1 MKKIRRLLAL
11 LALFALAAGFVY
23 WQNFT
28 LQVEPVELFFES
40 LPPQFDGLRVAELSD
55 LHGRSFGKNNVRLLR
70 TLQKARPDMICIC
83 GDLFDEKTDL
93 TMLEPLLTGLTEI
106 APVYYVTGNHEWQV
120 KNLREIL
127 QKMRAWG
134 VTVLENEG
142 RVLSRGGAEMVV
154 AGVHDPCGPYDMKS
168 PAALVRELRS
178 TQGDAFVLML
188 SHRNDELPMWSQLG
202 VQLVLSGHC
211 HGGVVR
217 LPFLGGVFG
226 TRRELFPEYDAGVYR
241 QDGTTLFVSRGLG
254 YTNVHFR
261 LFNRPHIPIMIL
273 RSGKNVNKS

>member
-28 LQVEPVELFFES
+28 LQVEPVELLFES

-93 TMLEPLLTGLTEI
+93 TMLEPLLTGLTDI

-134 VTVLENEG
+134 VTVLENEE

-154 AGVHDPCGPYDMKS
+154 AGVHDPCGPYDMKT

-178 TQGDAFVLML
+178 AQGNDFILML
-188 SHRNDELPMWSQLG
+188 SHRNDELAMWSQLG

-217 LPFLGGVFG
+217 LPFVGGVFG

-261 LFNRPHIPIMIL
+261 LFNRPHVPIMIL

>member
-1 MKKIRRLLAL
+1 MKRIRRLLTL

-28 LQVEPVELFFES
+28 LQVETVELFFES

-93 TMLEPLLTGLTEI
+93 TMLEPLLTGLTDI

-134 VTVLENEG
+134 VTVLENEE
-142 RVLSRGGAEMVV
+142 RVLFRGGAEMVV
-154 AGVHDPCGPYDMKS
+154 AGVHDPCGPYDMKT

-178 TQGDAFVLML
+178 AQGNDFILML
-188 SHRNDELPMWSQLG
+188 SHRNDELAMWSQLG

-217 LPFLGGVFG
+217 LPFVGGVFG

-261 LFNRPHIPIMIL
+261 LFNRPHVPIMIL

>member
-83 GDLFDEKTDL
+83 GDLFDEKTAL
-93 TMLEPLLTGLTEI
+93 TMLEPLLTGLTDI

-154 AGVHDPCGPYDMKS
+154 AGVHDPCGPYDMKT

-178 TQGDAFVLML
+178 AQGNDFILML
-188 SHRNDELPMWSQLG
+188 SHRNDELAMWSQLG

-217 LPFLGGVFG
+217 LPFVGGVFG

-261 LFNRPHIPIMIL
+261 LFNRPHVPIMIL

>member
-55 LHGRSFGKNNVRLLR
+55 LHGRSFGKNNVRLLH

-93 TMLEPLLTGLTEI
+93 TMLEPLLTGLTDI

-154 AGVHDPCGPYDMKS
+154 AGVHDPCGPYDMKT

-178 TQGDAFVLML
+178 AQGNDFILML
-188 SHRNDELPMWSQLG
+188 SHRNDELAMWSQLG
-202 VQLVLSGHC
+202 VQMVLSGHC

-217 LPFLGGVFG
+217 LPFVGGVFG

-261 LFNRPHIPIMIL
+261 LFNRPHVPIMIL
-273 RSGKNVNKS
+273 RSGKT

>member
-93 TMLEPLLTGLTEI
+93 TMLEPLLTGLTDI

-154 AGVHDPCGPYDMKS
+154 AGVHDPCGPYDMKT

-178 TQGDAFVLML
+178 AQGNDFILML
-188 SHRNDELPMWSQLG
+188 SHRNDELAMWSQLD

-217 LPFLGGVFG
+217 LPFVGGVFG

-261 LFNRPHIPIMIL
+261 LFNRPHVPIMIL

>member
-1 MKKIRRLLAL
+1 MKRIRRLLTL

-28 LQVEPVELFFES
+28 LQVETVELSFES

-55 LHGRSFGKNNVRLLR
+55 LHGRSFGKNNARLLR
-70 TLQKARPDMICIC
+70 ALQKARPDMICIC

-93 TMLEPLLTGLTEI
+93 SMLEPLLTGLTDI

-120 KNLREIL
+120 KNLRELL

-142 RVLSRGGAEMVV
+142 CVLSRGGAEMIV

-168 PAALVRELRS
+168 PAALTRELRS
-178 TQGDAFVLML
+178 AQGDDFLLML
-188 SHRNDELPMWSQLG
+188 SHRNDELAMWSQLG

-217 LPFLGGVFG
+217 LPFAGGVFG
-226 TRRELFPEYDAGVYR
+226 TRRELFPAYDAGVYR

-273 RSGKNVNKS
+273 RSGEIVNKS

>member
-28 LQVEPVELFFES
+28 LQVEPVELLFES

-93 TMLEPLLTGLTEI
+93 TMLEPLLTGLTDI

-134 VTVLENEG
+134 VTVLENEE

-154 AGVHDPCGPYDMKS
+154 AGVHDPCGPYDMKT

-178 TQGDAFVLML
+178 AQGNDFILML
-188 SHRNDELPMWSQLG
+188 SHRNDELAMWSQLG

-217 LPFLGGVFG
+217 LPFVGGVFG

-241 QDGTTLFVSRGLG
+241 QDGTTLFVSQGLG

-261 LFNRPHIPIMIL
+261 LFNRPHVPIMIL

>member
-93 TMLEPLLTGLTEI
+93 TMLEPLLTGLTDI

-134 VTVLENEG
+134 VTVLENEE
-142 RVLSRGGAEMVV
+142 RVLFRGGAEMVV
-154 AGVHDPCGPYDMKS
+154 AGVHDPCGPYDMKT

-178 TQGDAFVLML
+178 AQGNDFILML
-188 SHRNDELPMWSQLG
+188 SHRNDELAMWSQLG

-217 LPFLGGVFG
+217 LPFVGGVFG

-261 LFNRPHIPIMIL
+261 LFNRPHVPIMIL

>member
-93 TMLEPLLTGLTEI
+93 TMLEPLLTGLTDI

-154 AGVHDPCGPYDMKS
+154 AGVHDPCGPYDMKT

-178 TQGDAFVLML
+178 AQGNDFILML
-188 SHRNDELPMWSQLG
+188 SHRNDELAMWSQLG

-217 LPFLGGVFG
+217 LPFAGGVFG

-261 LFNRPHIPIMIL
+261 LFNRPHVPIMIL
-273 RSGKNVNKS
+273 RSGKT

>member
-93 TMLEPLLTGLTEI
+93 TMLEPLLTGLTDI

-154 AGVHDPCGPYDMKS
+154 AGVHDPCGPYDMKT

-178 TQGDAFVLML
+178 AQGNDFILML
-188 SHRNDELPMWSQLG
+188 SHRNDELAMWSQLG

-217 LPFLGGVFG
+217 LPFVGGVFG

-261 LFNRPHIPIMIL
+261 LFNRPHVPIMIL

>member
-1 MKKIRRLLAL
+1 MKKIRRPLAL

-93 TMLEPLLTGLTEI
+93 TMLEPLLTGLTDI

-154 AGVHDPCGPYDMKS
+154 AGVHDPCGPYDMKT

-178 TQGDAFVLML
+178 AQGNDFILML
-188 SHRNDELPMWSQLG
+188 SHRNDELAMWSQLG

-217 LPFLGGVFG
+217 LPFVGGVLG

-261 LFNRPHIPIMIL
+261 LFNRPHVPIMIL

>member
-93 TMLEPLLTGLTEI
+93 TMLEPLLTGLTDI

-142 RVLSRGGAEMVV
+142 RVLFRGGAEMVV
-154 AGVHDPCGPYDMKS
+154 AGVHDPCGPYDMKT

-178 TQGDAFVLML
+178 AQGNDFILML
-188 SHRNDELPMWSQLG
+188 SHRNDELAMWSQLG

-217 LPFLGGVFG
+217 LPFVGGVFG

-261 LFNRPHIPIMIL
+261 LFNRPHVPIMIL

>member
-93 TMLEPLLTGLTEI
+93 TMLEPLLTGLTDI

-127 QKMRAWG
+127 QKMCAWG

-154 AGVHDPCGPYDMKS
+154 AGVHDPCGPYDMKT

-178 TQGDAFVLML
+178 AQGNDFILML
-188 SHRNDELPMWSQLG
+188 SHRNDELAMWSQLG

-217 LPFLGGVFG
+217 LPFVGGVFG

-261 LFNRPHIPIMIL
+261 LFNRPHVPIMIL
-273 RSGKNVNKS
+273 RSGKT

>member
-28 LQVEPVELFFES
+28 LQVETVELFFES

-55 LHGRSFGKNNVRLLR
+55 LHGRSFGENNVRLLR

-93 TMLEPLLTGLTEI
+93 TMLEPLLTGLTDI

-127 QKMRAWG
+127 QKMRAWD

-154 AGVHDPCGPYDMKS
+154 AGVHDPCGPYDMKT

-178 TQGDAFVLML
+178 TQGNDFILML
-188 SHRNDELPMWSQLG
+188 SHRNDELAMWSQLG

-217 LPFLGGVFG
+217 LPFVGGVFG

-261 LFNRPHIPIMIL
+261 LFNRPHVPIMIL

>member
-28 LQVEPVELFFES
+28 LQVETVELLFES

-93 TMLEPLLTGLTEI
+93 TMLEPLLTGLTDI

-154 AGVHDPCGPYDMKS
+154 AGVHDPCGPYDMKT

-178 TQGDAFVLML
+178 AQGNDFILML
-188 SHRNDELPMWSQLG
+188 SHRNDELAMWSQLG

-217 LPFLGGVFG
+217 LPFVGGVFG
-226 TRRELFPEYDAGVYR
+226 TRRELVPEYDAGVYR

-261 LFNRPHIPIMIL
+261 LFNRPHVPIMIL
-273 RSGKNVNKS
+273 KSGKNVNKS

>member
-93 TMLEPLLTGLTEI
+93 TMLEPLLTGLTDI

-120 KNLREIL
+120 KNLRETL

-154 AGVHDPCGPYDMKS
+154 AGVHDPCGPYDMKT

-178 TQGDAFVLML
+178 TQGNDFILML
-188 SHRNDELPMWSQLG
+188 SHRNDELAMWSQLG

-217 LPFLGGVFG
+217 LPFVGGVFG

-261 LFNRPHIPIMIL
+261 LFNRPHVPIMIL

>member
-55 LHGRSFGKNNVRLLR
+55 LHGRSFGKNNVHLLR

-93 TMLEPLLTGLTEI
+93 TMLEPLLTGLTDI

-154 AGVHDPCGPYDMKS
+154 AGVHDPCGPYDMKT

-178 TQGDAFVLML
+178 AQGNDFILML
-188 SHRNDELPMWSQLG
+188 SHRNDELAMWSQLG

-217 LPFLGGVFG
+217 LPFVGGVFG

-261 LFNRPHIPIMIL
+261 LFNRPHVPIMIL
-273 RSGKNVNKS
+273 RSGKT

>member
-11 LALFALAAGFVY
+11 LALFALAAWFVY

-28 LQVEPVELFFES
+28 LQVEPVELLFES

-93 TMLEPLLTGLTEI
+93 TMLEPLLTGLTDI

-154 AGVHDPCGPYDMKS
+154 AGVHDPCGPYDMKT
-168 PAALVRELRS
+168 PAALVRELWS
-178 TQGDAFVLML
+178 AQGNDFILML
-188 SHRNDELPMWSQLG
+188 SHRNDELAMWSQLG

-217 LPFLGGVFG
+217 LPFVGGVFG

-261 LFNRPHIPIMIL
+261 LFNRPHVPIMIL

>member
-93 TMLEPLLTGLTEI
+93 TMLEPLLTGLTDI

-154 AGVHDPCGPYDMKS
+154 AGVHDPCGPYDMKT

-178 TQGDAFVLML
+178 AQGNDFILML
-188 SHRNDELPMWSQLG
+188 SHRNDELAMWSQLG

-217 LPFLGGVFG
+217 LPFAGGVFG

-261 LFNRPHIPIMIL
+261 LFNRPHVPIMIL

>member
-93 TMLEPLLTGLTEI
+93 TMLEPLLTGLTDI

-142 RVLSRGGAEMVV
+142 RVFSRGGAEMVV
-154 AGVHDPCGPYDMKS
+154 AGVHDPCGPYDMKT

-178 TQGDAFVLML
+178 AQGNDFILML
-188 SHRNDELPMWSQLG
+188 SHRNDELAMWSQLG

-217 LPFLGGVFG
+217 LPFVGGVFG

-261 LFNRPHIPIMIL
+261 LFNRPHVPIMIL

>member
-11 LALFALAAGFVY
+11 LALFALAAGFVC

-93 TMLEPLLTGLTEI
+93 TMLEPLLTGLTDI

-154 AGVHDPCGPYDMKS
+154 AGVHDPCGPYDMKT

-178 TQGDAFVLML
+178 VQGNDFILML
-188 SHRNDELPMWSQLG
+188 SHRNDELAMWSQLG

-217 LPFLGGVFG
+217 LPFVGGVFG
-226 TRRELFPEYDAGVYR
+226 TRRELFPEYDAGAYR

-261 LFNRPHIPIMIL
+261 LFNRPHVPIMIL

>member
-93 TMLEPLLTGLTEI
+93 TMLEPLLTGLTDI

-142 RVLSRGGAEMVV
+142 RVLSRGDAEMVV
-154 AGVHDPCGPYDMKS
+154 AGVHDPCGPYDMKT

-178 TQGDAFVLML
+178 AQGNDFILML
-188 SHRNDELPMWSQLG
+188 SHRNDELAMWSQLG

-217 LPFLGGVFG
+217 LPFVGGVFG

-261 LFNRPHIPIMIL
+261 LFNRPHVPIMIL

>member
-28 LQVEPVELFFES
+28 LQVEPVKLFFES

-93 TMLEPLLTGLTEI
+93 TMLEPLLTGLTDI

-142 RVLSRGGAEMVV
+142 RVLCRGGAEMVV
-154 AGVHDPCGPYDMKS
+154 AGVHDPCGPYDMKT

-178 TQGDAFVLML
+178 VQGNDFILML
-188 SHRNDELPMWSQLG
+188 SHRNDELAMWSQLG

-217 LPFLGGVFG
+217 LPFVGGVFG

-261 LFNRPHIPIMIL
+261 LFNRPHVPIMIL

>member
-83 GDLFDEKTDL
+83 GDLFDEKTNL
-93 TMLEPLLTGLTEI
+93 TMLEPLLTGLTDI

-154 AGVHDPCGPYDMKS
+154 AGVHDPCGPYDMKT

-178 TQGDAFVLML
+178 AQGNDFILML
-188 SHRNDELPMWSQLG
+188 SHRNDELAMWSQLG

-217 LPFLGGVFG
+217 LPFVGGVFG

-261 LFNRPHIPIMIL
+261 LFNRPHVPIMIL
-273 RSGKNVNKS
+273 KSGKNVNKS

>member
-28 LQVEPVELFFES
+28 LQAEPVELFFES

-93 TMLEPLLTGLTEI
+93 TMLEPLLTGLTDI

-134 VTVLENEG
+134 VTVLENEE

-154 AGVHDPCGPYDMKS
+154 AGVHDPCGPYDMKT

-178 TQGDAFVLML
+178 AQGNDFILML
-188 SHRNDELPMWSQLG
+188 SHRNDELAMWSQLG

-217 LPFLGGVFG
+217 LPFVGGVFG

-261 LFNRPHIPIMIL
+261 LFNRPHVPIMIL

>member
-93 TMLEPLLTGLTEI
+93 TMLEPLLTGLTDI

-127 QKMRAWG
+127 QKMRGWG

-154 AGVHDPCGPYDMKS
+154 AGVHDPCGPYDMKT

-178 TQGDAFVLML
+178 AQGNDFTLML
-188 SHRNDELPMWSQLG
+188 SHRNDELAMWSQLG

-217 LPFLGGVFG
+217 LPFVGGVFG
-226 TRRELFPEYDAGVYR
+226 TRREMFPEYDAGVYR

-261 LFNRPHIPIMIL
+261 LFNRPHVPIMIL

>member
-93 TMLEPLLTGLTEI
+93 TMLEPLLTGLTDI

-154 AGVHDPCGPYDMKS
+154 AGVHDPCGPYDMKT

-178 TQGDAFVLML
+178 TQGNDFILML
-188 SHRNDELPMWSQLG
+188 SHRNDELAMWSQLG

-217 LPFLGGVFG
+217 LPFVGGVFG

>member
-55 LHGRSFGKNNVRLLR
+55 LHGRSFGKNNARLLR
-70 TLQKARPDMICIC
+70 ALQKARPDMICIC

-93 TMLEPLLTGLTEI
+93 TMLEPLLTGLTDI

-154 AGVHDPCGPYDMKS
+154 AGVHDPCGPYDMKT

-178 TQGDAFVLML
+178 AQGNDFILML
-188 SHRNDELPMWSQLG
+188 SHRNDELAMWSQLG

-217 LPFLGGVFG
+217 LPFVGGVFG

-261 LFNRPHIPIMIL
+261 LFNRPHVPIMIL

>member
-93 TMLEPLLTGLTEI
+93 TMLEPLLTGLTDI

-127 QKMRAWG
+127 QKMRGWG

-154 AGVHDPCGPYDMKS
+154 AGVHDPCGPYDMKT

-178 TQGDAFVLML
+178 AQGNDFILML
-188 SHRNDELPMWSQLG
+188 SHRNDELAMWSQLG

-217 LPFLGGVFG
+217 LPFVGGVFG

-261 LFNRPHIPIMIL
+261 LFNRPHVPIMIL
-273 RSGKNVNKS
+273 KSGKNVNKS

>member
-93 TMLEPLLTGLTEI
+93 TMLEPLLTGLTDI

-154 AGVHDPCGPYDMKS
+154 AGVHDPCGPYDMKT

-178 TQGDAFVLML
+178 TQGNDFILML
-188 SHRNDELPMWSQLG
+188 SHRNDELAMWSQLG

-217 LPFLGGVFG
+217 LPFAGGVFG

-261 LFNRPHIPIMIL
+261 LFNRPHVPIMIL

>member
-93 TMLEPLLTGLTEI
+93 TMLEPLLTGLTDI

-142 RVLSRGGAEMVV
+142 RVLFRGGAEMVV
-154 AGVHDPCGPYDMKS
+154 AGVHDPCGPYDMKT

-178 TQGDAFVLML
+178 AQGNDFILML
-188 SHRNDELPMWSQLG
+188 SHRNDELAMWSQLG

-217 LPFLGGVFG
+217 LPFVGGVFG
-226 TRRELFPEYDAGVYR
+226 TRRELFPEDDAGVYR

-261 LFNRPHIPIMIL
+261 LFNRPHVPIMIL

>member
-93 TMLEPLLTGLTEI
+93 TMLEPLLTGLTDI

-154 AGVHDPCGPYDMKS
+154 AGVHDPCGPYDMKT

-178 TQGDAFVLML
+178 ARGNDFILML
-188 SHRNDELPMWSQLG
+188 SHRNDELAMWSQLG

-217 LPFLGGVFG
+217 LPFVGGVFG

-261 LFNRPHIPIMIL
+261 LFNRPHVPIMIL
-273 RSGKNVNKS
+273 RSGKT

>member
-93 TMLEPLLTGLTEI
+93 TMLEPLLTGLTDI

-154 AGVHDPCGPYDMKS
+154 AGVHDPCGPYDMKT
-168 PAALVRELRS
+168 PAALVRELRNA
-178 TQGDAFVLML
+178 QGNDFILML
-188 SHRNDELPMWSQLG
+188 SHRNDELAMWSQLG

-217 LPFLGGVFG
+217 LPFVGGVFG

-261 LFNRPHIPIMIL
+261 LFNRPHVPIMIL

>member
-11 LALFALAAGFVY
+11 LALFALAAGFVC

-93 TMLEPLLTGLTEI
+93 TMLEPLLTGLTDI

-134 VTVLENEG
+134 VTVLENEE

-154 AGVHDPCGPYDMKS
+154 AGVHDPCGPYDMKT
-168 PAALVRELRS
+168 PASLVRELRS
-178 TQGDAFVLML
+178 VQGNDFILML
-188 SHRNDELPMWSQLG
+188 SHRNDELAMWSQLG

-217 LPFLGGVFG
+217 LPFVGGVFG

-261 LFNRPHIPIMIL
+261 LFNRPHVPIMIL

>member
-93 TMLEPLLTGLTEI
+93 TMLEPLLTGLTDI

-127 QKMRAWG
+127 QKMRGWG

-154 AGVHDPCGPYDMKS
+154 AGVHDPCGPYDMKT

-178 TQGDAFVLML
+178 AQGNDFILML
-188 SHRNDELPMWSQLG
+188 SHRNDELAMWSQLG

-217 LPFLGGVFG
+217 LPFVGGVFG

-241 QDGTTLFVSRGLG
+241 QDGTTLFRQPGAGL
-254 YTNVHFR
+254 HQRAFSP
-261 LFNRPHIPIMIL
+261 LQPSSCPHYDPQK
-273 RSGKNVNKS
+273 RKNVNKS

>member
-83 GDLFDEKTDL
+83 GDLFDEKADL
-93 TMLEPLLTGLTEI
+93 TMLEPLLTGLTDI

-134 VTVLENEG
+134 VTVLENEE

-154 AGVHDPCGPYDMKS
+154 AGVHDPCGPYDMKT

-178 TQGDAFVLML
+178 AQGNDFILML
-188 SHRNDELPMWSQLG
+188 SHRNDELAMWSQLG

-217 LPFLGGVFG
+217 LPFVGGVFG

>member
-55 LHGRSFGKNNVRLLR
+55 LHGRSFGKHNVRLLR
-70 TLQKARPDMICIC
+70 TQLKARP
-83 GDLFDEKTDL
+83 ER
-93 TMLEPLLTGLTEI
+93 TMLEPLLTGLTDI

-134 VTVLENEG
+134 VTVLENEE

-154 AGVHDPCGPYDMKS
+154 AGVHDPCGPYDMKT

-178 TQGDAFVLML
+178 AQGNDFILML
-188 SHRNDELPMWSQLG
+188 SHRNDELAMWSQLG

-217 LPFLGGVFG
+217 LPFVGGVFG

-261 LFNRPHIPIMIL
+261 LFNRPHVPIMIL

>member
-28 LQVEPVELFFES
+28 LQVEPVELLFES

-93 TMLEPLLTGLTEI
+93 TMLEPLLTGLTDI

-154 AGVHDPCGPYDMKS
+154 AGVHDPCGPYDMKT

-178 TQGDAFVLML
+178 AQGNDFILML
-188 SHRNDELPMWSQLG
+188 SHRNDELAMWSQLG

-217 LPFLGGVFG
+217 LPFVGGVFG

-261 LFNRPHIPIMIL
+261 LFNRPHVPIMIL
-273 RSGKNVNKS
+273 KSGKNVNKS